1 MPTLTAE
8 PDDSD
13 QTPALAAV
21 LMRTLGLEPAQA
33 VQVAAALSA
42 NGVRVDVAEQAD
54 FAWAQQTAAFWDANP
69 EPRLSVADINA
80 AAAVERT
87 DRLKALVQHSAGQL
101 VPNAFDHA
109 QIDRL
114 LGETV

>member
-1 MPTLTAE
+1 MTTLTAE
-8 PDDSD
+8 PDD
-13 QTPALAAV
+13 QVPALAAV

-54 FAWAQQTAAFWDANP
+54 FAWAQQMAAYWDANP

-87 DRLKALVQHSAGQL
+87 NRLKALVQHSAGQL
-101 VPNAFDHA
+101 VPNAADHA
-109 QIDRL
+109 MIDRL
-114 LGETV
+114 LEEIV